1 LNRHLLIVAN
11 GFRAA
16 GFLIGLPSLL
26 LCLYAGWIWIDVGVR
41 APDKVVTSPV
51 DIQRQGLVGLLIAG
65 ANVIGKG
72 FELFVRASRL
82 VLILISIVAVALTLV
97 GASLFL
103 LGRGLFHHALWAR
116 IVAEICASGA
126 LMISFLTLTSFR
138 RGAVFLALI
147 PLGISIYVLWVLIR
161 KFSPIP

>member
-1 LNRHLLIVAN
+1 M
-11 GFRAA
+11 
-16 GFLIGLPSLL
+16 
-26 LCLYAGWIWIDVGVR
+26 R
-41 APDKVVTSPV
+41 APDKGVTSAPV

-72 FELFVRASRL
+72 FELFGKASRL
-82 VLILISIVAVALTLV
+82 VLSLISIAAVALTLL

-138 RGAVFLALI
+138 RGVVFLALI